1 MKPPTK
7 TQSPDQKTI
16 LTLLDV
22 VGSCITDIAFNHL
35 YDRAIVIHEKT
46 SKGLSECYRQ
56 TLSEYIN
63 ESESARF
70 CSVLLN
76 SIHHY
81 TRMSTIYND
90 ISYPNCINLYASLF
104 VPQMYIGSLTS
115 EQKLNILS
123 MILGRSVHEF
133 ASAIIRQYI
142 GCIIDDHNDP
152 SNVEE
157 LQDCILKILL
167 NERDVSYKRFIESQ
181 KKTHVQPPSNQS
193 IGMGKLASAF
203 KKSINERAALKKKNM
218 ALMRKNASL
227 LKQFEELKKMFL
239 EQLSTHKEQNKMIE
253 ELKQHLDQPNKPAMG
268 KDISIEESDNDED
281 DKELFSV
288 RYV

>member
-1 MKPPTK
+1 MKSSTK
-7 TQSPDQKTI
+7 TPTPDQKTI

-22 VGSCITDIAFNHL
+22 AGSCITDIAFNHL

-56 TLSEYIN
+56 TLSDYIN

-76 SIHHY
+76 SVHHY
-81 TRMSTIYND
+81 TRMSTIYKD

-123 MILGRSVHEF
+123 MIFGSSVREF

-181 KKTHVQPPSNQS
+181 KKTPPQTPPTQSN
-193 IGMGKLASAF
+193 GMVKLASAY
-203 KKSINERAALKKKNM
+203 KKSINERATLKKKNT
-218 ALMRKNASL
+218 ALMRKHALL

-239 EQLSTHKEQNKMIE
+239 EQLSTHKEQNKIIE
-253 ELKQHLDQPNKPAMG
+253 ELKQHLNQSNKPPMSE
-268 KDISIEESDNDED
+268 DILIEESDND

-288 RYV
+288 QYV